1 VSFSVV
7 FFSVWSCKYM
17 HYSCQFSKIEL
28 VNRMKLMQYLSLYN
42 NKFDELYK
50 QVEKIAFGEIFLPVL
65 QRMQINLIFIDNV
78 CILCLSCKVKM
89 SKTTENNRKKAL
101 YSMVSSITSTL
112 ILLPFL
118 TIALHE
124 WGTRNHTTYH
134 RTVSF

>member
-1 VSFSVV
+1 
-7 FFSVWSCKYM
+7 
-17 HYSCQFSKIEL
+17 
-28 VNRMKLMQYLSLYN
+28 MQYLSLYN

-124 WGTRNHTTYH
+124 
-134 RTVSF
+134 